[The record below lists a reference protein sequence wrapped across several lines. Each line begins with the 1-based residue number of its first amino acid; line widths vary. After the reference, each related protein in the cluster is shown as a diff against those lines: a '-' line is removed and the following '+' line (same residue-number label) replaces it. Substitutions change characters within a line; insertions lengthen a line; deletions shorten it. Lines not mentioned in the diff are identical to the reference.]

1 MCVCILHVYFA
12 GTHTH
17 YHSVLS
23 CGNTFC
29 ADSSCRVHHALG
41 MLQPKQPTLESIAEP
56 TSASTPA
63 TATPAELYYDEY
75 WKDLPQA
82 IQEAYAVLGMDEHK
96 WDNGIPSDAG
106 QLGWDELAPDVQQ
119 AALSIGYTEEIW
131 CATPAPAE
139 SPIPPMPVEPAG
151 TTSSSTVNEDPAE
164 KPSVEA
170 GHYSQFGWSDL
181 PSHAQVAASTLGWD
195 QAKWDGGGTAWSDEK
210 YWDEL
215 PPEAQRA
222 AFVLG
227 YEKWSWD
234 GTDPVTG
241 NATKPWAHLELYGF
255 DDDYLFD
262 ADPSEAE
269 VWVSQYQVLYFF
281 AALCFLLT
289 GLLELYIE
297 RHVFHIFMVLAG
309 AFGMASA
316 IFVESDVMLSNIF
329 NAVSVHLYLLEGL
342 SWFSD
347 FRRSAFEVEYG
358 KWMNRFIMLADLEFV
373 LGALADVIV
382 RKSTVNTCI

>member
-1 MCVCILHVYFA
+1 M
-12 GTHTH
+12 
-17 YHSVLS
+17 
-23 CGNTFC
+23 
-29 ADSSCRVHHALG
+29 
-41 MLQPKQPTLESIAEP
+41 
-56 TSASTPA
+56 
-63 TATPAELYYDEY
+63 DEY
-75 WKDLPQA
+75 
-82 IQEAYAVLGMDEHK
+82 K

-106 QLGWDELAPDVQQ
+106 QLGWDELAPNVQQ
-119 AALSIGYTEEIW
+119 AALTIGYTEEIW

-139 SPIPPMPVEPAG
+139 SPIPAVPAESAG
-151 TTSSSTVNEDPAE
+151 TASSTTADEATGVATTTTTSDPGAR
-164 KPSVEA
+164 PPVEA
-170 GHYSQFGWSDL
+170 GHHSQFGWADL
-181 PSHAQVAASTLGWD
+181 LPHIQVAASTLGWD
-195 QAKWDGGGTAWSDEK
+195 QTKWDGGGTAWSDDK

-222 AFVLG
+222 AFLLG

-241 NATKPWAHLELYGF
+241 NATKAAPWAHLELYGF

-269 VWVSQYQVLYFF
+269 VWVSQYQVIYFF

-289 GLLELYIE
+289 GFLELYIE
-297 RHVFHIFMVLAG
+297 RHVFHVLMILAG

-358 KWMNRFIMLADLEFV
+358 KWMNRFIMLGDLEFV
-373 LGALADVIV
+373 IGALADVIA
-382 RKSTVNTCI
+382 RNSTANTRI